1 MGSVMFENQSQP
13 LMTRLQFVLR
23 FLRSAAIGSA
33 IIFGSLFLGM
43 LGYRQFEGMNW
54 TDAFLNASMLLSGM
68 GPISAPATENGKL
81 FAGMYA
87 LYSGFV
93 VILAS
98 GIVFAPLVHRMLH
111 RFHIP
116 KHHARTET
124 MAGTHPH
131 VANVPEVTEQSLT

>member
-1 MGSVMFENQSQP
+1 
-13 LMTRLQFVLR
+13 
-23 FLRSAAIGSA
+23 
-33 IIFGSLFLGM
+33 M

-54 TDAFLNASMLLSGM
+54 TDAFLNAWMLLSGM
-68 GPISAPATENGKL
+68 GPIGSPATENGKL

-87 LYSGFV
+87 LYSGFI

-116 KHHARTET
+116 KHHAHAET
-124 MAGTHPH
+124 AMGTHPQVTH
-131 VANVPEVTEQSLT
+131 VPELTEQGLS